1 MSTFTVT
8 FDTDNAAFDGDNFG
22 AEIARI
28 LTVVAADVQPAGQ
41 NGLSPDRSLA
51 LRDSNGNTVGYATWE
66 A

>member
-1 MSTFTVT
+1 MSTFTVK
-8 FDTDNAAFDGDNFG
+8 FDTDNAAFDGDNLG

-28 LTVVAADVQPAGQ
+28 LTVVAADVHPAGE

-51 LRDSNGNTVGYATWE
+51 LRDGNGNTVGYATWE